1 MNPKPFAKLSALPPD
16 QSVPKWLLW
25 FQLICKNDTCAY
37 HPLFMYAAARFP
49 YRTAAEGQ
57 QLIALLYKLMAN
69 V

>member
-1 MNPKPFAKLSALPPD
+1 MNPNTFAKLSALPHD
-16 QSVPKWLLW
+16 QNVPKCLLW
-25 FQLICKNDTCAY
+25 LELVCENDTCAY

>member
-1 MNPKPFAKLSALPPD
+1 MITMIPVGMQK
-16 QSVPKWLLW
+16 
-25 FQLICKNDTCAY
+25 CAY

-57 QLIALLYKLMAN
+57 QLIALLYRLMAN

>member
-1 MNPKPFAKLSALPPD
+1 MNPKPLAKLSALPPD
-16 QSVPKWLLW
+16 QNVPKW
-25 FQLICKNDTCAY
+25 FQLVCKNDTCAY
-37 HPLFMYAAARFP
+37 HPRFMYAAARFP